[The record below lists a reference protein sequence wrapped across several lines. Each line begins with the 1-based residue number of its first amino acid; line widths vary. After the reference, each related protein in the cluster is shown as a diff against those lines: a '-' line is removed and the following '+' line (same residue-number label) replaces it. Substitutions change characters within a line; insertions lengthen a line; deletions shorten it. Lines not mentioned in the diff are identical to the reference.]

1 MEMLLKTASER
12 NKEQKSARGRGGD
25 CFLFIIRSVSSNEGR
40 RTMSPVH
47 SGALIPAYAAHAR
60 LPPGRKSGFGKV
72 GPANRQENW
81 SRHKGHDTAAR
92 KYDGKVSLFAR
103 RKSFQLRG
111 QFDAEIITHGED
123 APNTSGTQFDPCLIK
138 SIK

>member
-60 LPPGRKSGFGKV
+60 LLLAGKAGSEKWVRQTGRKT
-72 GPANRQENW
+72 GPGTKDTTRQLENMMAKF
-81 SRHKGHDTAAR
+81 RCLLGE
-92 KYDGKVSLFAR
+92 KVSNCGASLML
-103 RKSFQLRG
+103 K
-111 QFDAEIITHGED
+111 
-123 APNTSGTQFDPCLIK
+123 
-138 SIK
+138 